1 MTAVKPNDL
10 VYRKSH
16 FNWGKISA
24 VLKRNV

>member
-1 MTAVKPNDL
+1 MTAVKGKDL
-10 VYRKSH
+10 FYCKSH